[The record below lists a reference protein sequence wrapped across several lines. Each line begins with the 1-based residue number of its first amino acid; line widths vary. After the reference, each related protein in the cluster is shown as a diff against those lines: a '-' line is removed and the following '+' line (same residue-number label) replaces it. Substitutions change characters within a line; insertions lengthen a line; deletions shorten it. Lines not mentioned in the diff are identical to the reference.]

1 MDTEECCGETQR
13 WEAHVVV
20 GQHEQ
25 RRAGV
30 GSGGWAV
37 VVVVVAVVVVL

>member
-1 MDTEECCGETQR
+1 M
-13 WEAHVVV
+13 VV

-37 VVVVVAVVVVL
+37 VVVAVVVVL